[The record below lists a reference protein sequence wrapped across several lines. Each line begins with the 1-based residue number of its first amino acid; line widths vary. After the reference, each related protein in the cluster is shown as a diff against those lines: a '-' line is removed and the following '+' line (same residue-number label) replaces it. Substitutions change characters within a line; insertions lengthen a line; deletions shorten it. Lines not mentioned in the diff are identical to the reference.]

1 MYLSNPVQVI
11 TENENFVLFTLL
23 QHYGIAIRLITS
35 SGASAG
41 LKDAEP
47 GKLQAAVSAI
57 AVFYYVRLDGEQ
69 GTEIVGC

>member
-1 MYLSNPVQVI
+1 MYLSNPLQVI

-47 GKLQAAVSAI
+47 GKLQATVSAI
-57 AVFYYVRLDGEQ
+57 AVSSLRSTRWRAGAPKS
-69 GTEIVGC
+69 